1 MEAYHGTNS
10 KFTEF
15 SLAFLGENTDENA
28 SSEGLRQSARLGIWF
43 TENVE
48 MASEVYDN
56 VLHCDLSI
64 SNLLEVDSLETLE
77 YWVESQELSGEEL
90 RERLIEEGYDGIVIE
105 YDEEFEGR
113 SFVVFSPEN
122 INIL

>member
-1 MEAYHGTNS
+1 
-10 KFTEF
+10 
-15 SLAFLGENTDENA
+15 
-28 SSEGLRQSARLGIWF
+28 
-43 TENVE
+43 